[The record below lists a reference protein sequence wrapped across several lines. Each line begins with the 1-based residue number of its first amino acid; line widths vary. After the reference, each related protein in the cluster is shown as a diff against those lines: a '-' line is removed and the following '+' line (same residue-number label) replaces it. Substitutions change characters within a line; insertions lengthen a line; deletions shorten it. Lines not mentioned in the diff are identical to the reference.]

1 VNLFERF
8 RRWLDRSADPE
19 DLHTSPPEDPGAS
32 TGVDRPFPA
41 AGPVADPPVG
51 DPPLAGPPERPLG

>member
-1 VNLFERF
+1 MNLFERF

-19 DLHTSPPEDPGAS
+19 DLHASPPEDAGAS